1 MSLSDYDRI
10 AEAIK
15 YIEENS
21 SLQPSLDDI
30 ASHVGLSP
38 FHFQKLFSRWAGIS
52 PKRFLQF
59 VTLTNAKKIL
69 KQASILDT
77 TYEVGLSSP
86 SRLHDLFISAE
97 GISPGEYKNKG
108 SELSISYGTAPSPFG
123 ECFIAETDRGI
134 CHLAFEPL
142 DIALEKMKM
151 RWLGAEIARNDE
163 KIYNTAERIFD
174 GSSELKLHMK
184 GTNFQIKVW
193 SALLRIPEGHL
204 TTYSRIAETIG
215 NPKAV
220 RAVGTAAGQNH
231 IGYLIPCH
239 RMLRESGELGGY
251 RWGLERK
258 KIMIAMEAGRNEEL
272 QPELD

>member
-97 GISPGEYKNKG
+97 GISPGEYKSKG
-108 SELSISYGTAPSPFG
+108 SELSISYGTAQSPFG

-151 RWLGAEIARNDE
+151 RWQGAEIARNDE